1 MQSGFAGEEKFHLMS
16 FAFPGKSSPT
26 LPCNEQP
33 YYSGGYIDWES

>member
-1 MQSGFAGEEKFHLMS
+1 MS

-33 YYSGGYIDWES
+33 YYSGGYIDWESQEFVYVKAKCTE